1 MSSNSITPENWH
13 IPVSVQ
19 EMPLGEAYDSL
30 KKIGLR
36 QEQIPFI
43 VQLVENPRYELPGIE
58 IFPGAADLPTHD
70 CIHIL
75 LGRGLASIDEA
86 FVLGYTMGSTN
97 RLNATEEALYTFFA
111 KNLYPEGYK
120 FGDDEVRVFR
130 DAVRLAYIAGSASL
144 AEIDYRQ
151 HYDKTLKELRQQ
163 LGIDEGLLRAY
174 YSLEKRRFPTHAASQ
189 RLLA

>member
-1 MSSNSITPENWH
+1 MFSSRTSPENWH
-13 IPVSVQ
+13 IPLSEQ
-19 EMPLGEAYDSL
+19 HMTLREAYASL
-30 KKIGLR
+30 KTIGLR

-43 VQLVENPRYELPGIE
+43 VQLVENPRFELPGLE
-58 IFPGAADLPTHD
+58 IFPGATDLPTHD

-144 AEIDYRQ
+144 AEVDYGQ
-151 HYDKTLKELRQQ
+151 HYDKTLQELRHE
-163 LGIDEGLLRAY
+163 LGIDQELLRAY
-174 YSLEKRRFPTHAASQ
+174 YSLEKKRFPTHAASQ

>member
-1 MSSNSITPENWH
+1 MSSNLITPNTWH
-13 IPVSVQ
+13 IPLSV
-19 EMPLGEAYDSL
+19 EDMTLGEAYDSL
-30 KKIGLR
+30 QQIGLR

-43 VQLVENPRYELPGIE
+43 VQLVENPRFELPGIE

-111 KNLYPEGYK
+111 KNFYPEGYK
-120 FGDDEVRVFR
+120 FGNDEVRVFR
-130 DAVRLAYIAGSASL
+130 DAVRLAYIAGGSSL
-144 AEIDYRQ
+144 AEVNYLQ
-151 HYDKTLKELRQQ
+151 HYHQPLKQLRQE
-163 LGIDEGLLRAY
+163 LGINELLLRAY
-174 YSLEKRRFPTHAASQ
+174 FTIEKKRYPEHAASQ
-189 RLLA
+189 RLLD

>member
-19 EMPLGEAYDSL
+19 EMTLGEAYDSL

-36 QEQIPFI
+36 QEKIPFI

-144 AEIDYRQ
+144 AEVDYRQ

-174 YSLEKRRFPTHAASQ
+174 YSLEKKRFPTHAASQ

>member
-1 MSSNSITPENWH
+1 MCSSPITAESWH
-13 IPVSVQ
+13 IPLSVQ
-19 EMPLGEAYDSL
+19 DWTLGMAYAHL
-30 KKIGLR
+30 QQIGLR

-43 VQLVENPRYELPGIE
+43 VQLIENPRFELPGIE
-58 IFPGAADLPTHD
+58 IFPGATDLPTHD

-75 LGRGLASIDEA
+75 LGRGLDSIDEA

-111 KNLYPEGYK
+111 RNFYPEGYK

-130 DAVRLAYIAGSASL
+130 DAVRLAYITGGASL
-144 AEIDYRQ
+144 AEVDYRQ
-151 HYDKTLKELRQQ
+151 YDDKTLKELRQQ

-174 YSLEKRRFPTHAASQ
+174 YSLEKKRFPTHAASQ